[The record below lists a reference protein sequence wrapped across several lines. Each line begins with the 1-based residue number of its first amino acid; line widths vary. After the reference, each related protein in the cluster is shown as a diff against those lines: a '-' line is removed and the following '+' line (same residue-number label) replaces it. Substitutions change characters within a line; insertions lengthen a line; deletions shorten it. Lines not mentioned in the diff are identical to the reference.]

1 MLNVLDEAMK
11 DSKNEENQTVIRW
24 VINKRL
30 KLMALGLGVQRANG
44 SLKPITL
51 KHHQSA
57 ILNHL
62 NPRVPERISQVN
74 ILTTR
79 IKYNSLRLK
88 L

>member
-1 MLNVLDEAMK
+1 MPAGFGPLAF
-11 DSKNEENQTVIRW
+11 
-24 VINKRL
+24 
-30 KLMALGLGVQRANG
+30 LGLRHCGPEASAQIHG
-44 SLKPITL
+44 SLKPITP

-62 NPRVPERISQVN
+62 NPRVPERISQFN